1 MPVRVNLA
9 IAHERVKDD
18 VEKPWIR
25 KTPKGKRTTTT
36 NNTSK
41 TPRGSPTQVGVLF
54 FFVSF
59 FINLFRKGL
68 MKKRDIFICS
78 FYCKSL
84 TIENTNENP
93 IIKMRFL

>member
-36 NNTSK
+36 NNITK

-54 FFVSF
+54 FFCILLHQSVSQRF
-59 FINLFRKGL
+59 NE
-68 MKKRDIFICS
+68 KKRYFYMFI
-78 FYCKSL
+78 L
-84 TIENTNENP
+84 
-93 IIKMRFL
+93 L

>member
-18 VEKPWIR
+18 VEKKKKK

-36 NNTSK
+36 NNITK